1 MHQVLQVPQLAV
13 PALLLQEIPLEPKY
27 LFSSSTFLED
37 ILTFT
42 NQLFILFFCSTED
55 CNLQAILIF
64 QSCTATLAMK

>member
-42 NQLFILFFCSTED
+42 NQLFILFF
-55 CNLQAILIF
+55 L
-64 QSCTATLAMK
+64 

>member
-42 NQLFILFFCSTED
+42 NQLFIFFVALKLVICRQF
-55 CNLQAILIF
+55 LYFRAVWQH
-64 QSCTATLAMK
+64 